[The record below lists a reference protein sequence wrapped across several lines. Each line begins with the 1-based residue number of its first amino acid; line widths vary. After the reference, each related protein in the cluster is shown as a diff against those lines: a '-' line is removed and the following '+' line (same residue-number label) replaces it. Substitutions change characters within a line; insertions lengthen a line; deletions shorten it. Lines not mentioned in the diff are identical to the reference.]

1 MVTVQLLQLVWYRIF
16 NDKLL
21 NKKADCKILEWLYT
35 LEKRKVKNQ
44 NVNVNCRIMSNV
56 SFHLYDYHRKIKMT
70 ICIIFYPEKKV
81 SLSFSQPQP
90 YDVQI
95 EHKTSPK

>member
-1 MVTVQLLQLVWYRIF
+1 MSIGNMLTSRP
-16 NDKLL
+16 
-21 NKKADCKILEWLYT
+21 LEDNLAMLSSY
-35 LEKRKVKNQ
+35 
-44 NVNVNCRIMSNV
+44 
-56 SFHLYDYHRKIKMT
+56 
-70 ICIIFYPEKKV
+70 IFYPEKKV